1 MKSLVAFCIFGI
13 VAYILSPSTSLESRP
28 SFNGTTAG
36 CGSGGGCH
44 ASQSGIVSTSTNG
57 LNVSITLTGLTSGDV
72 GGELVDGN
80 GTVVTFNNATSQ
92 NPFSLTAPSAGTY
105 TVNAGYKSPS
115 LLWESKQVT
124 LSLTGVEHSAPAGSI
139 PQQPRLNQNYPNP
152 FNPTSTI
159 EYFLPMD
166 AAVSLE
172 VFDQQGQHVRTLVS
186 HRQSAG
192 HHAVRFDADELASGV
207 YLYRLTAGQAAVI
220 KKMALVR

>member
-1 MKSLVAFCIFGI
+1 MRSLLVFGMVGI
-13 VAYILSPSTSLESRP
+13 AVYILSPSTSLESRP

-36 CGSGGGCH
+36 CGGGGCH
-44 ASQSGIVSTSTNG
+44 ASQSGIVSASTDG
-57 LNVSITLTGLTSGDV
+57 LTVTVTLTGLTSGNV
-72 GGELVDGN
+72 GGELVDGS
-80 GTVVTFNNATSQ
+80 GTVVALNNSTSQ
-92 NPFSLTAPSAGTY
+92 NPFTLTAPGAGTY
-105 TVNAGYKSPS
+105 TVNAGFKSPS
-115 LLWESKQVT
+115 LVWESKQVT
-124 LSLTGVEHSAPAGSI
+124 LTPTGVERSAPAGSI

-192 HHAVRFDADELASGV
+192 HHAVRFDADGLASGV